1 MITEDRDKY
10 LNRISEVVKSV
21 GGFLRLKNPIYPE
34 GKTKKSTFLVDGMY
48 VSEILD
54 NQDISYYFKGFKK
67 KKLNE
72 LSDKEIYCIFESI
85 EKNEYSGFS
94 ISKLKNK
101 VREEAGHIKLT
112 KNLVYE
118 ELEYD
123 LVEMSL
129 KTISYRRLGSGF
141 TTTNDI
147 TNVSDPFL
155 EEVYKL
161 VLRGNY
167 L

>member
-1 MITEDRDKY
+1 MISEKEKCI
-10 LNRISEVVKSV
+10 NEIIEVVKSV
-21 GGFLRLKNPIYPE
+21 GGFLRLKNPIFPE
-34 GKTKKSTFLVDGMY
+34 GKTKKSPFSVDGMY

-54 NQDISYYFKGFKK
+54 NQDISYYLNGFKK

-94 ISKLKNK
+94 ISNLKNK

-112 KNLVYE
+112 KNLVYK

-129 KTISYRRLGSGF
+129 KTISYRRLGSGS
-141 TTTNDI
+141 TRTNDI
-147 TNVSDPFL
+147 TNVSDSFL

-161 VLRGNY
+161 VLGGNY